1 MASIAQQLFFRRKPA
16 EDERL
21 LQLFWNRAELKRE
34 FARLQRGRDS
44 LSDQLR
50 QQEGATLRW
59 QQRLEQLEGLLA
71 DPERAANAA
80 VFFQLRGVWQYC
92 RRRLARLARLARELA
107 ARQQEAELR
116 RETARFEEHRKI
128 ALASIEQRLAP
139 LIERRVSIEA
149 ELHDVRLQQA
159 RYTRFWQFLA
169 RRRYGHAQTVLD
181 SALAGVQSQ
190 IERYEKARHEKLRES
205 ATPAA
210 EIDTGSK
217 RLVNLSV
224 IALAQE
230 LVVQLATHHVAQ
242 MARDASL
249 RQVNDVRYGELQA
262 CHQIGQQVAMILQQL
277 DELDDLPVLVR
288 SRAEYLRRQ
297 VEYLRDSDTVPIAAS
312 CADIPL
318 LLAAG
323 ENPVPA
329 NDRRL
334 SVNVLGEEYWEIYSA
349 LLN

>member
-1 MASIAQQLFFRRKPA
+1 MASITRQLLVRRKPA
-16 EDERL
+16 EDEKL

-34 FARLQRGRDS
+34 YARSQRDRDS
-44 LSDQLR
+44 MLDQLR

-92 RRRLARLARLARELA
+92 RRRLARLARELG

-128 ALASIEQRLAP
+128 ALVSIEQRMAP
-139 LIERRVSIEA
+139 LIERRVAIES
-149 ELHDVRLQQA
+149 ELDGVRLQQIELA
-159 RYTRFWQFLA
+159 SFWQLLA
-169 RRRYGHAQTVLD
+169 RRRCEHAQSLLE
-181 SALAGVQSQ
+181 SALAGIQSQ
-190 IERYEKARHEKLRES
+190 IERYEKARHEKLKES
-205 ATPAA
+205 VTAATT
-210 EIDTGSK
+210 IGTDSK
-217 RLVNLSV
+217 RVVNLSV

-230 LVVQLATHHVAQ
+230 LVVQLTAHNVAQ

-249 RQVNDVRYGELQA
+249 RQVGDMRYGDLQV
-262 CHQIGQQVAMILQQL
+262 CQLTGQQVARVLQQL
-277 DELDDLPVLVR
+277 DELDDLPLLVR
-288 SRAEYLRRQ
+288 GRAEYLRRQ
-297 VEYLRDSDTVPIAAS
+297 VEYMRDADTVPIAAS
-312 CADIPL
+312 CAEIPL
-318 LLAAG
+318 QFTAT

-329 NDRRL
+329 NDRSL

>member
-1 MASIAQQLFFRRKPA
+1 MASIAQQLSFRRKPA

-34 FARLQRGRDS
+34 FARLQRDRDG

-92 RRRLARLARLARELA
+92 RRRLARLARELGT
-107 ARQQEAELR
+107 RQQEAELR

-159 RYTRFWQFLA
+159 KYTRFWQFLA
-169 RRRYGHAQTVLD
+169 RRRYGHAQAVLD
-181 SALAGVQSQ
+181 SALVNVQSQ

-205 ATPAA
+205 ATPAT

-230 LVVQLATHHVAQ
+230 LVVQLETHHVAQ

-249 RQVNDVRYGELQA
+249 RQVNDVRYGDLQT
-262 CHQIGQQVAMILQQL
+262 CHQTGQQVARVLRQL

-297 VEYLRDSDTVPIAAS
+297 VEYLRDADTVPIAAS

-318 LLAAG
+318 LLTAG
-323 ENPVPA
+323 DNPAPA
-329 NDRRL
+329 SDRRL
-334 SVNVLGEEYWEIYSA
+334 PVNVLGEEYWEIYSV

>member
-1 MASIAQQLFFRRKPA
+1 MASIAQQLLFRRKPV

-34 FARLQRGRDS
+34 FARLQRDRAS
-44 LSDQLR
+44 LADQLR
-50 QQEGATLRW
+50 QQEGSTLRW

-71 DPERAANAA
+71 DPERAANAT

-92 RRRLARLARLARELA
+92 RRRLARLARELS

-128 ALASIEQRLAP
+128 ALASIEQRLVP
-139 LIERRVSIEA
+139 LIERRVAIEA
-149 ELHDVRLQQA
+149 ELHGVRLQQA
-159 RYTRFWQFLA
+159 RLTSFWNLLA
-169 RRRYGHAQTVLD
+169 RRRCEHAQAVLD
-181 SALAGVQSQ
+181 AALAGVQSQ

-205 ATPAA
+205 VTPAA
-210 EIDTGSK
+210 TIDTDSK

-230 LVVQLATHHVAQ
+230 LVVQLTSHNVAH

-249 RQVNDVRYGELQA
+249 RQVNDVRYGDLQT
-262 CHQIGQQVAMILQQL
+262 CHQTGQQVAKVLQRL
-277 DELDDLPVLVR
+277 DELDDLPLLVR
-288 SRAEYLRRQ
+288 ARAEYLRRQ
-297 VEYLRDSDTVPIAAS
+297 VEYLRDADTVPIAAS
-312 CADIPL
+312 CADIPVL
-318 LLAAG
+318 LSTADS
-323 ENPVPA
+323 PVPA

-334 SVNVLGEEYWEIYSA
+334 AVNVLGDEYWEIYSV

>member
-34 FARLQRGRDS
+34 FARLQRDRDG

-92 RRRLARLARLARELA
+92 RRRLARLARELA
-107 ARQQEAELR
+107 TRQQEAELR

-159 RYTRFWQFLA
+159 KYTRFWQFLA
-169 RRRYGHAQTVLD
+169 RRRYGHAQAVLD
-181 SALAGVQSQ
+181 AALAGVQSQ

-205 ATPAA
+205 VTPAS

-230 LVVQLATHHVAQ
+230 LVVQLETHHVAQ

-249 RQVNDVRYGELQA
+249 RQVNDLRYGDLQA
-262 CHQIGQQVAMILQQL
+262 CHQTGQQVARILRQL

-297 VEYLRDSDTVPIAAS
+297 VEYLRDADTVPIAAS

-318 LLAAG
+318 LLTAG
-323 ENPVPA
+323 DNPVPA

-334 SVNVLGEEYWEIYSA
+334 PVNVLGEEYWEIYSV

>member
-1 MASIAQQLFFRRKPA
+1 MASIAQQLFLRRKPA

-34 FARLQRGRDS
+34 FARLQRDRDG

-92 RRRLARLARLARELA
+92 RRRLARLARELGT
-107 ARQQEAELR
+107 RQQEAELR

-128 ALASIEQRLAP
+128 ALASIEQRLVP

-159 RYTRFWQFLA
+159 KYTRFWQFLA
-169 RRRYGHAQTVLD
+169 RRRYAHAQAVLD

-205 ATPAA
+205 ATPAT

-230 LVVQLATHHVAQ
+230 LVVQLETHHVAQ

-249 RQVNDVRYGELQA
+249 RQVNDVRYGDLQV
-262 CHQIGQQVAMILQQL
+262 CHQTGQQVARVLRQL

-297 VEYLRDSDTVPIAAS
+297 VEYLRDADTVPIAAS
-312 CADIPL
+312 CTDIPL
-318 LLAAG
+318 LLTAG

-334 SVNVLGEEYWEIYSA
+334 PVNVLGEEYWEIYSV

>member
-1 MASIAQQLFFRRKPA
+1 MASIAQQLFLRRKPA

-34 FARLQRGRDS
+34 FARLQRDRDG

-59 QQRLEQLEGLLA
+59 QQRLEQIEGLLA

-92 RRRLARLARLARELA
+92 RRRLARLARELG

-128 ALASIEQRLAP
+128 ALASIEQRLVP

-149 ELHDVRLQQA
+149 ELHDVRLQQVK
-159 RYTRFWQFLA
+159 YTRFWQFLA
-169 RRRYGHAQTVLD
+169 RRRYGHAQAVLD
-181 SALAGVQSQ
+181 AALAGVQSQ

-205 ATPAA
+205 ATPAT

-230 LVVQLATHHVAQ
+230 LVVQLETHHVAQ

-249 RQVNDVRYGELQA
+249 RQVNDVRYGDLQV
-262 CHQIGQQVAMILQQL
+262 CHQTGQQVARVLRQL

-297 VEYLRDSDTVPIAAS
+297 VEYLRDADTVPIAAS

-318 LLAAG
+318 LLTAG

-334 SVNVLGEEYWEIYSA
+334 PVNVLGEEYWEIYSV

>member
-1 MASIAQQLFFRRKPA
+1 MASIAQQLFLRRKPA

-34 FARLQRGRDS
+34 FARLQRDRDG

-92 RRRLARLARLARELA
+92 RRRLARLARELGT
-107 ARQQEAELR
+107 RQQEAELR

-128 ALASIEQRLAP
+128 ALASIEQRLVP

-159 RYTRFWQFLA
+159 KYTRFWQFLA
-169 RRRYGHAQTVLD
+169 RRRYAHAQAVLD

-205 ATPAA
+205 ATPAT

-230 LVVQLATHHVAQ
+230 LVVQLETHHVAQ

-249 RQVNDVRYGELQA
+249 RQVNDVRYGELQV
-262 CHQIGQQVAMILQQL
+262 CHQTGQQVARVLRQL

-297 VEYLRDSDTVPIAAS
+297 VEYLRDADTVPIAAS

-318 LLAAG
+318 LLTAG

-334 SVNVLGEEYWEIYSA
+334 PVNVLGEEYWEIYSV

>member
-34 FARLQRGRDS
+34 FARLQRDRDG

-92 RRRLARLARLARELA
+92 RRRLARLARELGT
-107 ARQQEAELR
+107 RQQEAELR

-128 ALASIEQRLAP
+128 ALALIEQRLVP

-159 RYTRFWQFLA
+159 KYTRFWQFLA
-169 RRRYGHAQTVLD
+169 RRRYGHAQAVLD
-181 SALAGVQSQ
+181 AALAGVQSQ

-205 ATPAA
+205 VTPAS

-230 LVVQLATHHVAQ
+230 LVVQLETHHVAQ

-249 RQVNDVRYGELQA
+249 RQVNDLRYGDLQA
-262 CHQIGQQVAMILQQL
+262 CHQTGQQIARILRQL

-297 VEYLRDSDTVPIAAS
+297 VEYLRDTDTVPIAAS

-318 LLAAG
+318 LLTAG
-323 ENPVPA
+323 DNPVPA

-334 SVNVLGEEYWEIYSA
+334 PVNVLGEEYWEIYSV

>member
-1 MASIAQQLFFRRKPA
+1 MASIAQQLLFRRKPV

-34 FARLQRGRDS
+34 FARLQRDRAA
-44 LSDQLR
+44 LADQLR
-50 QQEGATLRW
+50 QQEGSTLRW

-80 VFFQLRGVWQYC
+80 VFFQLRGVWQYS
-92 RRRLARLARLARELA
+92 RRRLARLARELST
-107 ARQQEAELR
+107 RQQEAELR

-128 ALASIEQRLAP
+128 ALAAIEQRLAP

-149 ELHDVRLQQA
+149 ELHGVRLEQA
-159 RYTRFWQFLA
+159 KLTSFWKLLA
-169 RRRYGHAQTVLD
+169 RRRCEHAQVVLE

-190 IERYEKARHEKLRES
+190 IERYEKARHEKLRETV
-205 ATPAA
+205 TPAA
-210 EIDTGSK
+210 TIDIDSK

-230 LVVQLATHHVAQ
+230 LVVQLSGHNVAH

-249 RQVNDVRYGELQA
+249 RQVNDMRYGDLQA
-262 CHQIGQQVAMILQQL
+262 CHQTGQQVAKVLQRL
-277 DELDDLPVLVR
+277 DELDDLPLLVR
-288 SRAEYLRRQ
+288 ARAEYLRRQ
-297 VEYLRDSDTVPIAAS
+297 VEYLRDADTVPIAAS
-312 CADIPL
+312 CAEIPVL
-318 LLAAG
+318 LSAG
-323 ENPVPA
+323 DNPVPA
-329 NDRRL
+329 NDRSL
-334 SVNVLGEEYWEIYSA
+334 PVNVLGDEYWEIYSV

>member
-34 FARLQRGRDS
+34 FARLQRDRDG

-92 RRRLARLARLARELA
+92 RRRLARLARELG

-128 ALASIEQRLAP
+128 ALASIDQRLVP

-159 RYTRFWQFLA
+159 KYTRFWQFLA
-169 RRRYGHAQTVLD
+169 RRRYGHAQAVLD
-181 SALAGVQSQ
+181 AALAGVQSQ

-205 ATPAA
+205 ATPAT

-230 LVVQLATHHVAQ
+230 LVVQLETHHVAQ

-249 RQVNDVRYGELQA
+249 RQVNDVRYGDLQV
-262 CHQIGQQVAMILQQL
+262 CHQTGQQVARVLRQL

-297 VEYLRDSDTVPIAAS
+297 VEYLRDADTVPIAAS

-318 LLAAG
+318 LLTAG

-334 SVNVLGEEYWEIYSA
+334 PVNVLGEEYWEIYSV

>member
-1 MASIAQQLFFRRKPA
+1 LFRRKSA

-34 FARLQRGRDS
+34 FARLQRDRIA
-44 LSDQLR
+44 LADQLR

-71 DPERAANAA
+71 EPERAANAT

-92 RRRLARLARLARELA
+92 RRRLARLARELS

-116 RETARFEEHRKI
+116 REMARFEEHRKI
-128 ALASIEQRLAP
+128 ALTSIEQRLVP

-149 ELHDVRLQQA
+149 ELHGVRLQQA
-159 RYTRFWQFLA
+159 RLTSFWKLLA
-169 RRRYGHAQTVLD
+169 RRRCEHAQAVLD
-181 SALAGVQSQ
+181 AALAGVQSQ

-205 ATPAA
+205 VTPAA
-210 EIDTGSK
+210 DIDMDSK

-230 LVVQLATHHVAQ
+230 LVVQLAVHNVAH

-249 RQVNDVRYGELQA
+249 RQVNDMRYGDLQA
-262 CHQIGQQVAMILQQL
+262 CHETGQQVAKVLQQL

-288 SRAEYLRRQ
+288 ARAEYLRRQ
-297 VEYLRDSDTVPIAAS
+297 VEYLRDADTVPIAAS
-312 CADIPL
+312 CADIPML
-318 LLAAG
+318 MSVAD
-323 ENPVPA
+323 NPVPA
-329 NDRRL
+329 DDRRL
-334 SVNVLGEEYWEIYSA
+334 SVSVLGDEYWEIYSV

>member
-1 MASIAQQLFFRRKPA
+1 MASIAQQLFLRRKPA

-34 FARLQRGRDS
+34 FARLQRDRDG

-92 RRRLARLARLARELA
+92 RRRLARLARELGT
-107 ARQQEAELR
+107 RQQEAELR

-128 ALASIEQRLAP
+128 ALASIEQRLVP

-159 RYTRFWQFLA
+159 KYTRFWQFLA
-169 RRRYGHAQTVLD
+169 RRRYAHAQAVLD
-181 SALAGVQSQ
+181 AALAGVQSQ

-205 ATPAA
+205 ATPAT

-230 LVVQLATHHVAQ
+230 LVVQLETHHVAQ

-249 RQVNDVRYGELQA
+249 RQVNDVRYGELQV
-262 CHQIGQQVAMILQQL
+262 CHQTGQQVARVLRQL

-297 VEYLRDSDTVPIAAS
+297 VEYLRDADTVPIAAS

-318 LLAAG
+318 LLTAG

-334 SVNVLGEEYWEIYSA
+334 PVNVLGEEYWEIYSV

>member
-1 MASIAQQLFFRRKPA
+1 MASIARQVLFRRKPA

-34 FARLQRGRDS
+34 FARLQRDRSS
-44 LSDQLR
+44 LADQLR

-59 QQRLEQLEGLLA
+59 QQRLEHLEGLLA

-92 RRRLARLARLARELA
+92 RRRLARLARELG

-149 ELHDVRLQQA
+149 ELHGVRLQQA
-159 RYTRFWQFLA
+159 KLTGFWTLFA
-169 RRRYGHAQTVLD
+169 RRRCQHALAVLE

-205 ATPAA
+205 VTPAA
-210 EIDTGSK
+210 SIDTDSK

-230 LVVQLATHHVAQ
+230 LVVQLAAHNVAQ

-249 RQVNDVRYGELQA
+249 RQVNDMRYGDLQA
-262 CHQIGQQVAMILQQL
+262 CHATGQLVAQVLRQL
-277 DELDDLPVLVR
+277 DELDELPVLVR
-288 SRAEYLRRQ
+288 ERAEYLRRR
-297 VEYLRDSDTVPIAAS
+297 VEYLRDNDTVPIAAS

-318 LLAAG
+318 LFAEDG
-323 ENPVPA
+323 KPA
-329 NDRRL
+329 SANARSL
-334 SVNVLGEEYWEIYSA
+334 SVNVLGDEYWEIYSV

>member
-1 MASIAQQLFFRRKPA
+1 MASIARQLLASRKPV

-34 FARLQRGRDS
+34 FGRLQRDRSG
-44 LSDQLR
+44 LADQLR

-71 DPERAANAA
+71 DPERAANAT

-92 RRRLARLARLARELA
+92 RRRLARLARELG

-116 RETARFEEHRKI
+116 REMARLEEHRKI

-149 ELHDVRLQQA
+149 ELHGIRLQQA
-159 RYTRFWQFLA
+159 KLTSFWMLLA
-169 RRRYGHAQTVLD
+169 RRRCEHAQAVLE

-190 IERYEKARHEKLRES
+190 IERYEKARHEKLKES
-205 ATPAA
+205 VTTAST
-210 EIDTGSK
+210 ISTDSK
-217 RLVNLSV
+217 RVVNLSV

-230 LVVQLATHHVAQ
+230 LVVQLTAHNVAQ

-249 RQVNDVRYGELQA
+249 RQVNDMRYGDLPV
-262 CHQIGQQVAMILQQL
+262 CHETGQQVVRVLQQL
-277 DELDDLPVLVR
+277 DELDDLPFLVR
-288 SRAEYLRRQ
+288 GRAEYLRRQ
-297 VEYLRDSDTVPIAAS
+297 VEYLRDADTVPIAAS
-312 CADIPL
+312 CAEIPL
-318 LLAAG
+318 QLTTG
-323 ENPVPA
+323 ENPLPA
-329 NDRRL
+329 NDRAL
-334 SVNVLGEEYWEIYSA
+334 SVNVLGEEYWEIYSV

>member
-1 MASIAQQLFFRRKPA
+1 MASIAQQLFLRRKPA

-34 FARLQRGRDS
+34 FARLQRDRDG

-92 RRRLARLARLARELA
+92 RRRLARLARELGT
-107 ARQQEAELR
+107 RQQEAELR

-128 ALASIEQRLAP
+128 ALASIEQRLVP

-159 RYTRFWQFLA
+159 KYTRFWQFLA
-169 RRRYGHAQTVLD
+169 RRRYAHAQAVLD

-205 ATPAA
+205 ATPAT

-230 LVVQLATHHVAQ
+230 LVVQLETHHVAQ

-249 RQVNDVRYGELQA
+249 RQVNDVRYGDLQV
-262 CHQIGQQVAMILQQL
+262 CHQTGQQVARVLRQL

-297 VEYLRDSDTVPIAAS
+297 VEYLRDADTVPIAAS

-318 LLAAG
+318 LLTAG

-334 SVNVLGEEYWEIYSA
+334 PVNVLGEEYWEIYSV

>member
-1 MASIAQQLFFRRKPA
+1 MASIAQQLLFRRKPV

-34 FARLQRGRDS
+34 FARLQRDRAS
-44 LSDQLR
+44 LADQLR
-50 QQEGATLRW
+50 QQEGTTLRW

-71 DPERAANAA
+71 DPERAANAT

-92 RRRLARLARLARELA
+92 RRRLARLARELS

-128 ALASIEQRLAP
+128 ALASIEQRLVP
-139 LIERRVSIEA
+139 LIERRVAIEA
-149 ELHDVRLQQA
+149 ELHGVRLQQA
-159 RYTRFWQFLA
+159 KLTSFWNLLA
-169 RRRYGHAQTVLD
+169 RRRCEHAQAVLD
-181 SALAGVQSQ
+181 AALAGVQSQ

-205 ATPAA
+205 VTPATT
-210 EIDTGSK
+210 IDADSK

-230 LVVQLATHHVAQ
+230 LVVQLTSHNVAY

-249 RQVNDVRYGELQA
+249 RQVNDVRYGDLQT
-262 CHQIGQQVAMILQQL
+262 CHQTGQQVAKVLQRL
-277 DELDDLPVLVR
+277 DELDDLPLLVR
-288 SRAEYLRRQ
+288 ARAESLRRQ
-297 VEYLRDSDTVPIAAS
+297 VEYLRDADTVPIAAS
-312 CADIPL
+312 CADIPVL
-318 LLAAG
+318 LSTG
-323 ENPVPA
+323 DNPAPA

-334 SVNVLGEEYWEIYSA
+334 SVNVLGDEYWEIYSV

>member
-34 FARLQRGRDS
+34 FARLQRDRDG

-92 RRRLARLARLARELA
+92 RRRLARLARELG

-128 ALASIEQRLAP
+128 ALGSIEQRLVP

-159 RYTRFWQFLA
+159 KYTRFWQFLA
-169 RRRYGHAQTVLD
+169 RRRYGHAQAVLD
-181 SALAGVQSQ
+181 AALAGVQSQ

-205 ATPAA
+205 ATPAT

-230 LVVQLATHHVAQ
+230 LVVQLETHHVAQ

-249 RQVNDVRYGELQA
+249 RQVNDVRYGDLQV
-262 CHQIGQQVAMILQQL
+262 CHQTGQQVARVLRQL

-297 VEYLRDSDTVPIAAS
+297 VEYLRDADTVPIAAS

-318 LLAAG
+318 LLTAG

-334 SVNVLGEEYWEIYSA
+334 PVNVLGEEYWEIYSV

>member
-1 MASIAQQLFFRRKPA
+1 MASIAQQLLFRRKPV

-21 LQLFWNRAELKRE
+21 LELFWNRAELKRE
-34 FARLQRGRDS
+34 FARLQRDRTA
-44 LSDQLR
+44 LADQLR
-50 QQEGATLRW
+50 QQEGSTLRW

-80 VFFQLRGVWQYC
+80 VFFQLRGVWQYS
-92 RRRLARLARLARELA
+92 RRRLARLARELA

-149 ELHDVRLQQA
+149 ELHGVRLEQA
-159 RYTRFWQFLA
+159 KLTSFWKLLA
-169 RRRYGHAQTVLD
+169 RRRCGHAQVVLE

-205 ATPAA
+205 LTPAA
-210 EIDTGSK
+210 TIDIDSK

-230 LVVQLATHHVAQ
+230 LVVQLAGHNVAH

-249 RQVNDVRYGELQA
+249 RQVNDMRYGDLQT
-262 CHQIGQQVAMILQQL
+262 CHQTGQQVARVLRRL
-277 DELDDLPVLVR
+277 DELDDLPLLVR
-288 SRAEYLRRQ
+288 ARAEYLRRQ
-297 VEYLRDSDTVPIAAS
+297 VEYLRDADTVPIAAS
-312 CADIPL
+312 CAEIPVL
-318 LLAAG
+318 LSVG
-323 ENPVPA
+323 DNPVPA
-329 NDRRL
+329 NERSL
-334 SVNVLGEEYWEIYSA
+334 PVNVRGDEYWEIYSV

>member
-34 FARLQRGRDS
+34 FARLQRDRDG

-92 RRRLARLARLARELA
+92 RRRLARLARELGT
-107 ARQQEAELR
+107 RQQEAELR

-128 ALASIEQRLAP
+128 ALASIEQRLVP

-159 RYTRFWQFLA
+159 KYTRFWQFLA
-169 RRRYGHAQTVLD
+169 RRRYGHAQAVLD

-205 ATPAA
+205 ATPAT
-210 EIDTGSK
+210 EIDMGSK

-230 LVVQLATHHVAQ
+230 LVVQLETHHVAQ

-249 RQVNDVRYGELQA
+249 RQVNDVRYGDLQV
-262 CHQIGQQVAMILQQL
+262 CHQTGQQVARVLRQL

-297 VEYLRDSDTVPIAAS
+297 VEYLRDADTVPIAAS

-318 LLAAG
+318 LLTAG

-334 SVNVLGEEYWEIYSA
+334 PVNVLGEEYWEIYSV

>member
-1 MASIAQQLFFRRKPA
+1 MASIAQQLFFRRNPA

-34 FARLQRGRDS
+34 FARLQRDRDR
-44 LSDQLR
+44 LADQLR
-50 QQEGATLRW
+50 QQEGSTLRW

-92 RRRLARLARLARELA
+92 RRRLARLARELS
-107 ARQQEAELR
+107 ARQQDAELR

-128 ALASIEQRLAP
+128 ALASIEQRLVP

-149 ELHDVRLQQA
+149 ELHGVRLQQA
-159 RYTRFWQFLA
+159 KLTSFWNLLA
-169 RRRYGHAQTVLD
+169 RRRCEHAQAVLD

-190 IERYEKARHEKLRES
+190 VERYEKARHEKLRES
-205 ATPAA
+205 VTPAA
-210 EIDTGSK
+210 TIGIDSK

-230 LVVQLATHHVAQ
+230 LVVQLAGHNVAH

-249 RQVNDVRYGELQA
+249 RQVNDMRYGDLQT
-262 CHQIGQQVAMILQQL
+262 CHQTGQQVARVLQRL
-277 DELDDLPVLVR
+277 DELDDLPLLVR
-288 SRAEYLRRQ
+288 ARAEYLRRQ
-297 VEYLRDSDTVPIAAS
+297 VEYLRDADTVPIAAS
-312 CADIPL
+312 CAEIPVL
-318 LLAAG
+318 LSAAD
-323 ENPVPA
+323 NPVPA
-329 NDRRL
+329 NERSL
-334 SVNVLGEEYWEIYSA
+334 SVNVLGDEYWEIYSV

>member
-1 MASIAQQLFFRRKPA
+1 MASIAWQSFFRRGSA

-34 FARLQRGRDS
+34 FARLQRDRIS
-44 LSDQLR
+44 LADQLR
-50 QQEGATLRW
+50 QQEGTTLRW
-59 QQRLEQLEGLLA
+59 QQRLEQIEGLLA

-92 RRRLARLARLARELA
+92 RRRLARLARELG

-116 RETARFEEHRKI
+116 RETARFEEHRKM
-128 ALASIEQRLAP
+128 ALAAIEQRLVP

-149 ELHDVRLQQA
+149 ELHDLRLQQA
-159 RYTRFWQFLA
+159 KLMTFWKLLA
-169 RRRYGHAQTVLD
+169 RRRCEHAQAVLD
-181 SALAGVQSQ
+181 TALAGVQSQ

-205 ATPAA
+205 VTPAA
-210 EIDTGSK
+210 TIDTDSK

-230 LVVQLATHHVAQ
+230 LVVQLAAHNVAH

-249 RQVNDVRYGELQA
+249 RQVNDMRYGDLPT
-262 CHQIGQQVAMILQQL
+262 CHETGQQVAKVLQRL
-277 DELDDLPVLVR
+277 DELDELPLLVR
-288 SRAEYLRRQ
+288 ARVEYLRRQ
-297 VEYLRDSDTVPIAAS
+297 IEYLRDADTVPIAAS
-312 CADIPL
+312 CAEIPVL
-318 LLAAG
+318 LSAG

-334 SVNVLGEEYWEIYSA
+334 QVNVLGDEYWEIYSV